1 MGSMQCK
8 GILYISSFFVYFIT
22 FLPAFFSRLFSR
34 RRTSARYQGIS
45 ISFGHFP
52 HTARISDTNSCRIL
66 FSAANRSASD
76 FHTPAP
82 PSTHKN
88 DGPGGPSGRISLYH
102 ITTPFPIKQ
111 GSKREMFA
119 RILPWWERQGLNLHS
134 LMLYRGWPVTP
145 EYILAIYFIFLW
157 PGLRPANF
165 SLHRHRGPSGPCFSL
180 RILPLGP

>member
-22 FLPAFFSRLFSR
+22 FLPAFSRFFP
-34 RRTSARYQGIS
+34 AQDFCPIPGIS
-45 ISFGHFP
+45 ISLALP

-66 FSAANRSASD
+66 FSAASRSASD

-145 EYILAIYFIFLW
+145 AYILAIYFIFLW

-180 RILPLGP
+180 RILLLGP